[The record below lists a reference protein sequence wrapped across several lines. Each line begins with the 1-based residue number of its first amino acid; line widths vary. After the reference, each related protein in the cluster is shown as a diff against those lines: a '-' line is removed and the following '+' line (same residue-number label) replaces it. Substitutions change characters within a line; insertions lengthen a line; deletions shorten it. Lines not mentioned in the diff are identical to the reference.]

1 MFRLLTICMV
11 IINISS
17 ATLHNA
23 MIVAD
28 DDVVPIGTINIHE
41 EVVVEV
47 PSKDNYRVIFTLKQ
61 ESEEWLGTDNI
72 KSDTLRISDKTKI
85 FEIEVEKVA
94 E

>member
-11 IINISS
+11 IINISN

>member
-1 MFRLLTICMV
+1 MV

-23 MIVAD
+23 MIVTD
-28 DDVVPIGTINIHE
+28 DDVAPIGTIDIHE

>member
-1 MFRLLTICMV
+1 MV

>member
-28 DDVVPIGTINIHE
+28 DDVVPIGTIDIHE

-85 FEIEVEKVA
+85 FEI
-94 E
+94 

>member
-11 IINISS
+11 IVNISS

-28 DDVVPIGTINIHE
+28 DDVVPIGTIDIHE

-47 PSKDNYRVIFTLKQ
+47 PSKDNYRVIFTLK
-61 ESEEWLGTDNI
+61 
-72 KSDTLRISDKTKI
+72 
-85 FEIEVEKVA
+85 
-94 E
+94 

>member
-1 MFRLLTICMV
+1 MV

-28 DDVVPIGTINIHE
+28 DDVVPIGTIDIHE

-85 FEIEVEKVA
+85 FEI
-94 E
+94 

>member
-1 MFRLLTICMV
+1 MFRVLTICMV

-23 MIVAD
+23 MIVAG
-28 DDVVPIGTINIHE
+28 DDVVPIGTLDIHE

-72 KSDTLRISDKTKI
+72 KTDTLRISDKTKI

>member
-28 DDVVPIGTINIHE
+28 DDVVPIGTIDIHE

-85 FEIEVEKVA
+85 FEIEAEKVA

>member
-28 DDVVPIGTINIHE
+28 DDVVPIGTIDIHE
-41 EVVVEV
+41 EIVVEV

>member
-1 MFRLLTICMV
+1 MV

-28 DDVVPIGTINIHE
+28 DDVVPIGTIDIHE
-41 EVVVEV
+41 EAVVEV

-85 FEIEVEKVA
+85 FEMEVEKVA

>member
-28 DDVVPIGTINIHE
+28 DDVVPIGTIDIHE

>member
-1 MFRLLTICMV
+1 MV

-23 MIVAD
+23 MIVAG
-28 DDVVPIGTINIHE
+28 DDVVPIGTLDIHE

-72 KSDTLRISDKTKI
+72 KTDTLRISDKTKI

>member
-1 MFRLLTICMV
+1 MV

-28 DDVVPIGTINIHE
+28 DDVVPIGTIDIHE

>member
-1 MFRLLTICMV
+1 MV

-17 ATLHNA
+17 TTLHNA

-28 DDVVPIGTINIHE
+28 DDVVPIGTIDIHE

-85 FEIEVEKVA
+85 FEMEVEKVA

>member
-17 ATLHNA
+17 ATSHNA

-28 DDVVPIGTINIHE
+28 DVVVPIGTIDIHK
-41 EVVVEV
+41 EVTVEV

-72 KSDTLRISDKTKI
+72 KCDTLRISDQTEI

>member
-1 MFRLLTICMV
+1 MFRVLTICMV

-28 DDVVPIGTINIHE
+28 DVVVPIGTIDIHK
-41 EVVVEV
+41 EVAVEV
-47 PSKDNYRVIFTLKQ
+47 PSKDSCRVIFTLKQ

-72 KSDTLRISDKTKI
+72 KCDTLRISDQTEI

>member
-28 DDVVPIGTINIHE
+28 DDVVPIGTIDIHE

-61 ESEEWLGTDNI
+61 DSEEWLGTDNI

-85 FEIEVEKVA
+85 FEI
-94 E
+94 

>member
-1 MFRLLTICMV
+1 MV

-28 DDVVPIGTINIHE
+28 DDVVPIGTIDIHE

-85 FEIEVEKVA
+85 FEMEVEKVA

>member
-11 IINISS
+11 IVNISS

-28 DDVVPIGTINIHE
+28 DDVVPIGTIDIHE

>member
-11 IINISS
+11 IVNISS

-28 DDVVPIGTINIHE
+28 DDVVPIGTIDIHE

-85 FEIEVEKVA
+85 LK
-94 E
+94 

>member
-1 MFRLLTICMV
+1 MV
-11 IINISS
+11 IVNISS

-28 DDVVPIGTINIHE
+28 DDVVPIGTIDIHE

>member
-1 MFRLLTICMV
+1 MV
-11 IINISS
+11 IINISN

>member
-28 DDVVPIGTINIHE
+28 DDDVPIGTIDIHE

>member
-1 MFRLLTICMV
+1 MV

-23 MIVAD
+23 MIVAN